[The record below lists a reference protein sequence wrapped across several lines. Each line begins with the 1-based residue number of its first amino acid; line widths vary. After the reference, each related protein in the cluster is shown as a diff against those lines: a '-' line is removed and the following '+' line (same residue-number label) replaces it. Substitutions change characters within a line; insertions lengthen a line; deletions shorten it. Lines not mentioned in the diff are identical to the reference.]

1 MRRLAILQS
10 HAIDEEIHNEMLNS
24 KTHLTL
30 KQNSQDVEFLLKSER
45 NIPLIR
51 TLLGFSK
58 MECDTDISSLSRK
71 KAYALCTAYEAILGA
86 RHSNVTTSPAVMR
99 NMVLLKKT
107 HNRQLVQIIGAPTG
121 GMPTL
126 LNSILNSPLPLLCPP
141 ANDFVS
147 CDDNLQVKRVVSS
160 SKLKEGFKHSVKV
173 VNSHIYLQNEED
185 QLGHILKNE
194 DNKPMNWLRKPTESD
209 VDGFIVKME
218 LYEKDARAVRSNLLS
233 GWLADE
239 INDQDQN
246 RDPVSTLIRM
256 RRSNPDNTRIYPCLK
271 CGGQVNCARY

>member
-1 MRRLAILQS
+1 MLLCEDCLERAKNDKQFLCERETFSKFSEFLGYLVSDTLDLSSLRNVELLSFIMHRLAILQS

-30 KQNSQDVEFLLKSER
+30 RQNSQDVEFLLKSER

-58 MECDTDISSLSRK
+58 MEYDTDISSLSRK

-107 HNRQLVQIIGAPTG
+107 HNRQSVQFIGAPTG
-121 GMPTL
+121 GMPTM

-141 ANDFVS
+141 DNDFVS

-173 VNSHIYLQNEED
+173 VNSHIYLQNEGD

-194 DNKPMNWLRKPTESD
+194 DNKPMNWLRKPT
-209 VDGFIVKME
+209 
-218 LYEKDARAVRSNLLS
+218 
-233 GWLADE
+233 
-239 INDQDQN
+239 
-246 RDPVSTLIRM
+246 
-256 RRSNPDNTRIYPCLK
+256 
-271 CGGQVNCARY
+271 